1 MRGSPARGA
10 DMSKLVLHIGPH
22 KTATTYLQSNFKRQ
36 RGALLKRGWLY
47 PVIGVRTA
55 LAHQDVA
62 ENPKAV
68 LSQSGP
74 VYASLAAVA
83 REARARRL
91 DVLLSAERFRRWRTR
106 QVSALAG
113 VFQPDELRIVYVL
126 RDPMTVIRSMW
137 AQSVKLG
144 GAASLPEFLARHL
157 DDPARSRPL
166 NPMRDLEPYLELEG
180 ASFVILLYDELRRRD
195 EDIYA
200 AFMREALAIGDA
212 APTSDL
218 ANARPPVEL
227 TEFQRLMTIVAG
239 FESRPELLDVGDA
252 VRLLFSP
259 EERDEIA
266 ATIREHGAAARR
278 TIHVARDIPAYE
290 TLEANVRLRLS
301 PHLRPAPPDGRL
313 FPATEESWTHYDAG
327 ALMAVPAIRALVET
341 SARRL
346 RPGSPP
352 LAIMTGGR
360 RMVLAGR
367 RLRNL
372 VTRG

>member
-1 MRGSPARGA
+1 
-10 DMSKLVLHIGPH
+10 MSKLVLHIGPH
-22 KTATTYLQSNFKRQ
+22 KTATTYLQSNFKSQ
-36 RGALLKRGWLY
+36 RGALRKHGWLY

-62 ENPKAV
+62 ENPNAI
-68 LSQSGP
+68 QTRSGP
-74 VYASLAAVA
+74 VYASVAAAA
-83 REARARRL
+83 REAQARDL
-91 DVLLSAERFRRWRTR
+91 GVLLSAERFRRWRTK
-106 QVSALAG
+106 QVAALAG
-113 VFQPDELRIVYVL
+113 VFSADEPKIVYVL

-144 GAASLPEFLARHL
+144 GAGTLPEFLARHL

-166 NPMRDLEPYLELEG
+166 NPMRDLEPYFELRR
-180 ASFVILLYDELRRRD
+180 ARFAILLYDELARRG
-195 EDIYA
+195 EDIFA
-200 AFMREALAIGDA
+200 AFMREALAIEDA
-212 APTSDL
+212 APTSAA

-227 TEFQRLMTIVAG
+227 TEFQRLMTTVGG
-239 FESRPELLDVGDA
+239 FRSRPELLDVGDA

-259 EERDEIA
+259 DERDEIA
-266 ATIREHGAAARR
+266 ATIRDHGEGARR
-278 TIHVARDIPAYE
+278 TIRVARDTPAYDA
-290 TLEANVRLRLS
+290 LERRLRRRLAR
-301 PHLRPAPPDGRL
+301 HLRPAPPDGRL
-313 FPATEESWTHYDAG
+313 FPAAEEIWTHYDLD
-327 ALMAVPAIRALVET
+327 ALMAVPAIRSLVET

-372 VTRG
+372 LTQG